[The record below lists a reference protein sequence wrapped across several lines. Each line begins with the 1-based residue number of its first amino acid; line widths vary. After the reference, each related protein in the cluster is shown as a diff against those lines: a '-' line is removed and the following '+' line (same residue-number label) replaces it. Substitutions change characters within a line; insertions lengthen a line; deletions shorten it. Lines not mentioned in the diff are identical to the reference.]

1 MKTTKLKHMNSTRWF
16 LKGMAILSLCTVIQA
31 CQPSASV
38 EDSKEEATTL
48 ATESKA
54 TSGQER
60 KKIVFFGNSLTA
72 GYGLDPEDNFVSIIQ
87 TYIDS
92 LGLPYQTVNAGVSG
106 ETTSGG
112 NSRIDWILE
121 QPLDV
126 FILELGGN
134 DGLRGIDP
142 DETRDNLEAMI
153 RKVKSAKPDAHI
165 ILAGMQVPPNMG
177 PDYAEKFSRIYPELA
192 KSENIA
198 LIPFLLENV
207 GGEPELN
214 LDDGIHPNEEG
225 HQIVANNVW
234 LVLKDI
240 IQ

>member
-1 MKTTKLKHMNSTRWF
+1 MNSGRWF
-16 LKGMAILSLCTVIQA
+16 LKGMAILALCTAILA
-31 CQPSASV
+31 CQSTPPAENTTVAGGKELGEPS
-38 EDSKEEATTL
+38 ENGKEQ
-48 ATESKA
+48 S
-54 TSGQER
+54 Q
-60 KKIVFFGNSLTA
+60 KIVFFGNSLTA
-72 GYGLDPEDNFVSIIQ
+72 GYGLEPEDNFVSIIQ

-106 ETTSGG
+106 ETTSSG

-121 QPLDV
+121 QPVDI

-142 DETRDNLEAMI
+142 DETSANLKEMI
-153 RKVKSAKPDAHI
+153 QKVKAAKPEAQI

-177 PDYAEKFSRIYPELA
+177 PGYAEKFSRIYPELA
-192 KSENIA
+192 KSENVA

-214 LDDGIHPNEEG
+214 LEDGIHPNEEG

-234 LVLKDI
+234 LVLKNF